1 MENKIKCII
10 ACGDLHIRNLRRQ
23 DEYQKQLTKF
33 IEHCKEIV
41 SQYEKDEVRI
51 VITGDILHNK
61 LDISG
66 EAYILTS
73 WFLRQLDKITKT
85 IVIAGNHDMNMSNL
99 SRLDSLSTIFSLCKF
114 KQVFYLDKELG
125 YESGCMID
133 ENIVWC
139 LYSSFDN
146 FTTPNIDDYRQENPD
161 KVFFGLFHGTLSS
174 ARTDV
179 GYIAENGL
187 EGSYFGDID
196 FCIMGHIHK
205 RQCIKCNGIPMVY
218 CGSLIQQD
226 HGENISGHG
235 FIKINVE
242 DLDYEEIDI
251 PNDEHGFYT
260 FEINSEEDI
269 DNDIENILNI

>member
-10 ACGDLHIRNLRRQ
+10 GCGDIHIRNLRRQ

-41 SQYEKDEVRI
+41 SKYNKEEVRI

-73 WFLRQLDKITKT
+73 WFLRQLDKICKT

-99 SRLDSLSTIFSLCKF
+99 SRLDSLSTIFSMCKF
-114 KQVFYLDKELG
+114 NQVYYLDKELN

-139 LYSSFDN
+139 LYSAFDE
-146 FTTPNIDDYRQENPD
+146 FQKPNIEDYRKENPD

-179 GYIAENGL
+179 GFVVENGV
-187 EGSYFGDID
+187 EGAYFSDID
-196 FCIMGHIHK
+196 FCLMGHIHK
-205 RQCIKCNGIPMVY
+205 RQCIKYEGIPMLY

-235 FIKINVE
+235 FVTVNTE
-242 DLDYEEIDI
+242 TLEYNEIDI
-251 PNDEHGFYT
+251 ENKEHGFYT
-260 FEINSEEDI
+260 FSIDSEEDI
-269 DNDIENILNI
+269 DLNKEIILNI

>member
-85 IVIAGNHDMNMSNL
+85 IELKVGDYVRNKYGIAK
-99 SRLDSLSTIFSLCKF
+99 IKF
-114 KQVFYLDKELG
+114 
-125 YESGCMID
+125 
-133 ENIVWC
+133 
-139 LYSSFDN
+139 
-146 FTTPNIDDYRQENPD
+146 
-161 KVFFGLFHGTLSS
+161 
-174 ARTDV
+174 RTR
-179 GYIAENGL
+179 A
-187 EGSYFGDID
+187 
-196 FCIMGHIHK
+196 
-205 RQCIKCNGIPMVY
+205 
-218 CGSLIQQD
+218 
-226 HGENISGHG
+226 
-235 FIKINVE
+235 
-242 DLDYEEIDI
+242 
-251 PNDEHGFYT
+251 
-260 FEINSEEDI
+260 
-269 DNDIENILNI
+269 

>member
-10 ACGDLHIRNLRRQ
+10 GCGDIHIRNLRRQ

-33 IEHCKEIV
+33 IEHCKKIV
-41 SQYEKDEVRI
+41 SKYNKEEVRI

-73 WFLRQLDKITKT
+73 WFLRQLDKICKT

-99 SRLDSLSTIFSLCKF
+99 SRLDSLSTIFSMCKF
-114 KQVFYLDKELG
+114 NQVYYLDKELG

-139 LYSSFDN
+139 LYSAFDE
-146 FTTPNIDDYRQENPD
+146 FRKPNIEDYREENPD
-161 KVFFGLFHGTLSS
+161 KTFFGLFHGTLSS

-179 GYIAENGL
+179 GYIVENGV
-187 EGSYFGDID
+187 EGAYFNDID
-196 FCIMGHIHK
+196 FCLMGHIHK
-205 RQCIKCNGIPMVY
+205 RQCIKYEGIPMLY

-235 FIKINVE
+235 FVTVNTE
-242 DLDYEEIDI
+242 TLEYNEIDI
-251 PNDEHGFYT
+251 KNEEHGFYT
-260 FEINSEEDI
+260 FSIDSEEDI
-269 DNDIENILNI
+269 DLNKEIILNI